1 MFRPIFAVVLIV
13 GTLVMSGCRKKEQ
26 CAAGD
31 SPAVCEAFQ
40 ECLHSPTAGTAV
52 CREAERDANQNSNSS
67 TPANNGA
74 GDALNINVL

>member
-1 MFRPIFAVVLIV
+1 MFRPILAVVLFV

-40 ECLHSPTAGTAV
+40 ECCTVQLPVSAV
-52 CREAERDANQNSNSS
+52 CRDAERDANQIQNSK
-67 TPANNGA
+67 PAPR
-74 GDALNINVL
+74 

>member
-13 GTLVMSGCRKKEQ
+13 GTLVTSGCRKKEQ

-40 ECLHSPTAGTAV
+40 ECAAV
-52 CREAERDANQNSNSS
+52 QRRDCDM
-67 TPANNGA
+67 PPG
-74 GDALNINVL
+74 

>member
-31 SPAVCEAFQ
+31 SPAVCEGFQ
-40 ECLHSPTAGTAV
+40 ECLRSNVATTV
-52 CREAERDANQNSNSS
+52 CRQAETDATQIQNSKPHADTDS
-67 TPANNGA
+67 
-74 GDALNINVL
+74 GDALKH

>member
-31 SPAVCEAFQ
+31 SPAVCEAVPGV
-40 ECLHSPTAGTAV
+40 LHSH
-52 CREAERDANQNSNSS
+52 CRYCGVPRS
-67 TPANNGA
+67 
-74 GDALNINVL
+74 

>member
-1 MFRPIFAVVLIV
+1 MFRPIFAVFLIV

-40 ECLHSPTAGTAV
+40 ECAQSSAGIAM
-52 CREAERDANQNSNSS
+52 CREAERDANQKSN
-67 TPANNGA
+67 PAPR
-74 GDALNINVL
+74 